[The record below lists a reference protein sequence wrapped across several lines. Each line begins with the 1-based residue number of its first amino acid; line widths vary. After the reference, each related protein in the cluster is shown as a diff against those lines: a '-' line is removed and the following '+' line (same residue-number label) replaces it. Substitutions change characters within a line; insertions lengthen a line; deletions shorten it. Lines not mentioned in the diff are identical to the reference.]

1 MQHYIH
7 LHTDNVEL
15 VISVTDKLKRQT
27 GSLEKFGWLTISTGE
42 LNKQDIS
49 WDNLFYFL
57 SCDFKTFKDECKE
70 ELREKGFKTK
80 KIFKEIK
87 QLLKEAN
94 KLDIL

>member
-1 MQHYIH
+1 MQKYVH

-15 VISVTDKLKRQT
+15 VISVTKKLKKQT
-27 GSLEKFGWLTISTGE
+27 DNLEKFGWITVSTGE
-42 LNKQDIS
+42 LNKQDIN
-49 WDNLFYFL
+49 WDCLPFFEQ
-57 SCDFKTFKDECKE
+57 CDFEDFKKECKE

-94 KLDIL
+94 KLNIL